1 MDLKRNLYKSIV
13 LSGGNT
19 QINGFAER
27 LASEMENLVGKKTIV
42 EITASNENRGY
53 LPWIGASSISA
64 KNTFSKL
71 WITKKEYKEHGES
84 IFLKKQ
90 F

>member
-1 MDLKRNLYKSIV
+1 MDLKWNLYKSIV

-19 QINGFAER
+19 SINGFTEW
-27 LASEMENLVGKKTIV
+27 LAVEMENLVGSKTVV
-42 EITASNENRGY
+42 EITASNENWGF

-71 WITKKEYKEHGES
+71 WIT
-84 IFLKKQ
+84 
-90 F
+90 